1 MMPPF
6 FKADRRQ
13 LCQFSLKTLLLLCA
27 CCGMLLAW
35 VNQRVAVCRDEQ
47 AAKLICDKAGAYVE
61 TRTAWPSWIG
71 KLVGSGNWQDVIEV
85 SFDPRVIDVLSGGND
100 EEGQIVWGPPRVN
113 DETLRIIGVFSR
125 LERLSL
131 HDALTT
137 DGSMKIIANSKSLRD
152 LSVRRLNLRCPPIT
166 DRGVEELVGLGA
178 LESLDLTG
186 APITDRGLVAISRL
200 RSLRKLRL
208 HGADIS
214 DDGLRALGALHE
226 LRSLGVDETPVTE
239 QGARRLALALPKCE
253 IDILVVFPNGPL
265 PLSRC
270 DL

>member
-1 MMPPF
+1 MKLPF
-6 FKADRRQ
+6 FNADRRR
-13 LCQFSLKTLLLLCA
+13 LRQFSLKTLLLLCA
-27 CCGMLLAW
+27 CCGILLAW

-47 AAKLICDKAGAYVE
+47 AAKLICEKAGAYVE
-61 TRTAWPSWIG
+61 NRPAWPSWIG
-71 KLVGSGNWQDVIEV
+71 KLVGSGIWQDVIEV

-131 HDALTT
+131 HDALIT
-137 DGSMKIIANSKSLRD
+137 DDSMKIIANSKSLRE
-152 LSVRRLNLRCPPIT
+152 LSVRILYLRCPPIT

-186 APITDRGLVAISRL
+186 APINDRALVAISHL
-200 RSLRKLRL
+200 RSLRNLRL
-208 HGADIS
+208 LGTDIS
-214 DDGLRALGALHE
+214 DDGLQSLAALRE
-226 LRSLGVDETPVTE
+226 LRSLDVSDTRITE

-253 IDILVVFPNGPL
+253 IDILVVFPNGPR
-265 PLSRC
+265 P
-270 DL
+270 